1 LSNETSF
8 GSGFPIEHNPFL
20 DLVQVSMLLCEKLF
34 SRDNQCLS
42 LEFVRKK
49 KKLMNILLT
58 GRPGIG
64 KTTLIKKLIDVTSL
78 SKGGF
83 YTEEIRE
90 GGKRVGFSLITLDG
104 KKSTLASIKIK
115 SPYRVGKYSVDVDGF
130 EAIGVEAIRKAMPTK
145 ELIIIDEIG
154 KMELFSK
161 KFRDVVIQAL
171 NTGRVIAT
179 IKKGRSS
186 FIDKIKSRRDVRLLE
201 VNLENRDTLLL
212 GPGKLT
218 KI

>member
-1 LSNETSF
+1 MSNETSF
-8 GSGFPIEHNPFL
+8 GSRPIIAHNPFL

-34 SRDNQCLS
+34 SRDTQCLR
-42 LEFVRKK
+42 LTLVRKK
-49 KKLMNILLT
+49 KRLMNILLT

-90 GGKRVGFSLITLDG
+90 EGKRVGFSLMTLDG

-115 SPYRVGKYSVDVDGF
+115 SPYRVGKYSVDVDSF

-145 ELIIIDEIG
+145 KLIIIDEIG

-171 NTGRVIAT
+171 NTGGVVAT
-179 IKKGRSS
+179 IKKGRSG
-186 FIDKIKSRRDVRLLE
+186 FIDGIKSRRDVRLLE
-201 VNLENRDTLLL
+201 VNLENRDTLLHGYL
-212 GPGKLT
+212 FYL
-218 KI
+218 I

>member
-1 LSNETSF
+1 LSNKNSF
-8 GSGFPIEHNPFL
+8 GSGPIIAHNPFL
-20 DLVQVSMLLCEKLF
+20 DLVQASMLLYEKLF
-34 SRDNQCLS
+34 SRDNKCLR
-42 LEFVRKK
+42 LAFAREKK
-49 KKLMNILLT
+49 RLMNILLT

-90 GGKRVGFSLITLDG
+90 GGKRVGFSLMTLDG

-145 ELIIIDEIG
+145 KLIIIDEIG

-171 NTGRVIAT
+171 NTGGVVAT
-179 IKKGRSS
+179 IKKGRGS
-186 FIDKIKSRRDVRLLE
+186 FIDGIKSRRDVRLLE
-201 VNLENRDTLLL
+201 VNLENRDTLLHGYL
-212 GPGKLT
+212 FYL
-218 KI
+218 I

>member
-1 LSNETSF
+1 MKLSF
-8 GSGFPIEHNPFL
+8 GSRPIIAHNPFL

-34 SRDNQCLS
+34 SRDNKCLR
-42 LEFVRKK
+42 LTLVRKK
-49 KKLMNILLT
+49 KRLMNILLT

-90 GGKRVGFSLITLDG
+90 GGKRVGFSLMTLDG

-115 SPYRVGKYSVDVDGF
+115 SPYRVGKYSVDVDSF

-145 ELIIIDEIG
+145 KLIIIDEIG
-154 KMELFSK
+154 KMELFSQ

-171 NTGRVIAT
+171 NTGGVVAT
-179 IKKGRSS
+179 IKKGRSG
-186 FIDKIKSRRDVRLLE
+186 FIDGIKSRRDVRLLE
-201 VNLENRDTLLL
+201 VNLENRDTLLHGYL
-212 GPGKLT
+212 FYL
-218 KI
+218 I

>member
-1 LSNETSF
+1 
-8 GSGFPIEHNPFL
+8 
-20 DLVQVSMLLCEKLF
+20 MLLCEKLF
-34 SRDNQCLS
+34 SRDNKCLS
-42 LEFVRKK
+42 LELVRKK
-49 KKLMNILLT
+49 IRLMNILLT
-58 GRPGIG
+58 GRHGIG
-64 KTTLIKKLIDVTSL
+64 KTTLIKKLIDATSL

-90 GGKRVGFSLITLDG
+90 GGKRVGFSLMTLDG

-171 NTGRVIAT
+171 NTGRVVAT
-179 IKKGRSS
+179 IKKGRSG
-186 FIDKIKSRRDVRLLE
+186 FIDGIKSRRDVRLLE